1 MQLTNGNLY
10 WQKKSKIAKT
20 YSYLT
25 HDISCD
31 VLVIGGGINGAIT
44 AYFLAKEGANV
55 VVAEKNIVGYGS
67 TSAASALL
75 EYQLDV
81 DMHKLEKNIGVKATN
96 RVYNLCLDA
105 LDKIEKIDKELDQ
118 NTGFKRQDAIYY
130 TNRFIQKSAMS
141 KEFNCRKNAGFNTYF
156 IDSHSVINLNSG
168 ILTKNASGIM
178 NPYLFTQALFD
189 NISEFDNVK
198 VYENTRIDDVKP
210 MLDGVQCVTNNK
222 FKINAGSVIFSS
234 GYETL
239 KYFSRAPVE
248 LYKSFTI
255 VSKPIKELKNFDTSF
270 TARDSLEPY
279 HYLRFDTNGRII
291 FGGEDVKFT
300 DKLTDEKNLRAVAN
314 DKYKRLYNTLQK
326 TLYNINEIPIE
337 YSFNGT
343 FATTKDSLPLIDEMP
358 GMSNCFCNLG
368 FGSNG
373 ILHSVI
379 GANMLKDAV
388 KGFYT
393 KDMNLFRIYR

>member
-10 WQKKSKIAKT
+10 WQKKSKIANT
-20 YSYLT
+20 YPYLT
-25 HDISCD
+25 GDTTCD
-31 VLVIGGGINGAIT
+31 VLVIGGGINGALT
-44 AYFLAKEGANV
+44 AYFLAQEGANV
-55 VVAEKNIVGYGS
+55 IVVEKNIVGYGS

-75 EYQLDV
+75 SYQLDT
-81 DMHKLEKNIGVKATN
+81 DMHRLEKQIGIKATN

-105 LDKIEKIDKELDQ
+105 LDKIEKIDRALDKS
-118 NTGFKRQDAIYY
+118 TGFKRQDSIYY
-130 TNRFIQKSAMS
+130 TNKFMQKSSMA

-156 IDSHSVINLNSG
+156 LDSHNMLNINSG

-178 NPYLFTQALFD
+178 NPYLFTQSVFD
-189 NISEFDNVK
+189 KLNELDNVRI
-198 VYENTRIDDVKP
+198 YENTRVDDVKCVI
-210 MLDGVQCVTNNK
+210 DSVQCVTNNK
-222 FKINAGSVIFSS
+222 FKITAGSVIFSS

-239 KYFSRAPVE
+239 KYFDRAPVE
-248 LYKSFTI
+248 LFKSFTI

-270 TARDSLEPY
+270 TARDSQEPY

-300 DKLTDEKNLRAVAN
+300 DKLTNEKYLRLVAN
-314 DKYKRLYNTLQK
+314 DKYRRLYNTLQK

-337 YSFNGT
+337 YTFNGT
-343 FATTKDSLPLIDEMP
+343 IAVTKDSLPIIDEMP
-358 GMSNCFCNLG
+358 GMPNCFCNLG

-373 ILHSVI
+373 ILHCVI

-393 KDMNLFRIYR
+393 KDMNMFRINR

>member
-20 YSYLT
+20 YPYLIN
-25 HDISCD
+25 DISCD
-31 VLVIGGGINGAIT
+31 VLIIGGGINGAIT
-44 AYFLAKEGANV
+44 AYFLAKEGAKV
-55 VVAEKNIVGYGS
+55 VVVEKNILGYGS

-75 EYQLDV
+75 EYQLDN
-81 DMHKLEKNIGVKATN
+81 DMHKLEKSIGVKATN
-96 RVYNLCLDA
+96 RVYYLCLDA
-105 LDKIEKIDKELDQ
+105 LDKIEKIDKELEQ

-130 TNRFIQKSAMS
+130 TNKFTHKSSMS
-141 KEFNCRKNAGFNTYF
+141 KEYNCRKKAGFNSFF

-178 NPYLFTQALFD
+178 NPYLFTQTLFD
-189 NISEFDNVK
+189 SISKLENVK
-198 VYENTRIDDVKP
+198 IFENTRVDDIKP
-210 MLDGVQCVTNNK
+210 VLNGVECFTNNR

-239 KYFSRAPVE
+239 RYLNNAPVE
-248 LYKSFTI
+248 LFKTFTI
-255 VSKPIKELKNFDTSF
+255 VSKPIKELKNFDISF

-300 DKLTDEKNLRAVAN
+300 DKLTNKKNLKMVAN
-314 DKYKRLYNTLQK
+314 DKYKRLYNTLNK
-326 TLYNINEIPIE
+326 TLYNINDISIE
-337 YSFNGT
+337 YSFNST
-343 FATTKDSLPLIDEMP
+343 FANTKDSLPLIDEMP
-358 GMSNCFCNLG
+358 GMPNCFCNLG

-393 KDMNLFRIYR
+393 KDMNMFRIYR